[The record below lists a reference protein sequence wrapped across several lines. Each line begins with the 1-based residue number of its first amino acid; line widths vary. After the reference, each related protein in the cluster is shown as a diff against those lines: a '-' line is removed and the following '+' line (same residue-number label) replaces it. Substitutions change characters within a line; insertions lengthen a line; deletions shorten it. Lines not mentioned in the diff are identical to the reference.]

1 MNAALDIAAQPPDD
15 ELIALLVACGLPVDD
30 IGPSSPADFFAI
42 RKEDGIVAVV
52 GLERYPPVGLLRS
65 LAVAPAW
72 RGSGLAAQLLA
83 FAKSFAGAHGVASL
97 FLLTT
102 TAGDYFA
109 GKGYAPALRRE
120 APPAIQATS
129 QFSTLCPAS
138 SAFLGKTL
146 ATAK

>member
-1 MNAALDIAAQPPDD
+1 MNAAPDIVAQPPDD

-30 IGPSSPADFFAI
+30 IGPSSPAEFFAI
-42 RKEDGIVAVV
+42 RQDGAIVAVV

-72 RGSGLAAQLLA
+72 RGRGLATRLLA
-83 FAKSFAGAHGVASL
+83 FAESFAGAHGVASL

-102 TAGDYFA
+102 TAGAYFA
-109 GKGYAPALRRE
+109 GKGYAPALRSA

-129 QFSTLCPAS
+129 QFSALCPAS

-146 ATAK
+146 AAAK